1 MNPEEIVT
9 DGRLPGNIVP
19 THYELELIPSLDEA
33 RFSGRVVIDLEVS
46 GSGEEVSEIVC
57 NAADLEITEV
67 GLSIA
72 GRTESASFTLDADT
86 ERLRIV
92 TGSPI
97 GAGPATLSIS
107 FTGILNDMLRGFYRS
122 TYTDGDGSHVI
133 ATTQFQ
139 STDARRTFPCW
150 DEPDYKAT
158 FSATLVVDPNLLAV
172 SNTAIESESL
182 DGDGRRRV
190 RFARTIPMSTYLVA
204 FVVGPLEATVPV
216 EVHGVPVRIVHRP
229 GQSHLTEFAI
239 DVARHA
245 IEYFESYYD
254 IPYPSDKLDLIAVP
268 DFAFGAMENLGCVT
282 FREVLLLVDPERA
295 SQPELQ
301 RVADVINHEIAHM
314 WFGDLV
320 TMKWWE
326 GIWLNEAFATFMETA
341 CSDAYRPD
349 WDVWT
354 TFGRARAAAL
364 DIDSLRSTRP
374 IEYPVITPDDAEG
387 MFDTLTYEK
396 GAAVVRMLEQYLGAE
411 PFRDGVRHY
420 LRTHA
425 YDNTETRDLWSA
437 LEYVTG
443 EPVGA
448 IMESWI
454 YQGGYPL
461 VSVEETPEGIRL
473 SQAQFTLDPPV
484 ADDRL
489 WNTPIRLRTNLDGV
503 AATHRVLLDS
513 PTLVTPNLG
522 RLIAANADGVGF
534 YRVKRDAT
542 DLDGLTSD
550 HIGELTAAE
559 RHGFVDDA
567 WALTLS
573 GRLDASSYT
582 LIAERFASDTDLTVW
597 QALSVGLSGLT
608 HLVDDVSEPI
618 LRSRIADTV
627 RPGAVALGTEPG
639 ADDSDRTREMRA
651 TIMRLMGGLG
661 NDPATIAVCK
671 QLLDHSDP
679 TISSAALFVT
689 ASHGDADDFA
699 RIHTA
704 WLDADDPQSELR
716 NLRSLADFPDT
727 ALVMSILAETIDG
740 RVRSQ
745 DGPYLIRRALTNRHA
760 GAATWSFVTE
770 NWLQINKI
778 FPSNSIARML
788 EGVVALDRSDTASQ
802 VTEFLERNPIPQ
814 GEIQVA
820 QHLESLRINVAARE
834 REIGRFSVW
843 IAS

>member
-1 MNPEEIVT
+1 MSTDETVT

-19 THYELELIPSLDEA
+19 THYELELIPDLDEA
-33 RFSGRVVIDLEVS
+33 RFSGSVVIDLEVS
-46 GSGEEVSEIVC
+46 GSGEELSEIIC

-67 GLSIA
+67 RLTTA
-72 GRTESASFTLDADT
+72 GRSESTTFTLDADA
-86 ERLRIV
+86 ERLRIA

-122 TYTDGDGSHVI
+122 TYTDGDGTHVI

-158 FSATLVVDPNLLAV
+158 FSATLVVDPDLLAV
-172 SNTAIESESL
+172 SNTGVESESL
-182 DGDGRRRV
+182 DDDGRRRV

-204 FVVGPLEATVPV
+204 FVVGPLEATEPT
-216 EVHGVPVRIVHRP
+216 EVHGVPVRVVHRP
-229 GQSHLTEFAI
+229 GQAHLTAFAI

-245 IEYFESYYD
+245 IEYFEGYYD

-396 GAAVVRMLEQYLGAE
+396 GAAVVRMLEQYLGAA

-437 LEYVTG
+437 LEHVTG

-461 VSVEETPEGIRL
+461 VSVEERPEGVRL
-473 SQAQFTLDPPV
+473 TQAQFTLDPSV

-513 PTLVTPNLG
+513 PMLTNANLG
-522 RLIAANADGVGF
+522 RVITANADGVGF
-534 YRVKRDAT
+534 YRVERNAA
-542 DLDGLTSD
+542 DLASLSSD
-550 HIGELTAAE
+550 HIDDLTAPE
-559 RHGFVDDA
+559 RHGFIDDA
-567 WALTLS
+567 WALTRS

-582 LIAERFASDTDLTVW
+582 LIAEKFASDADLTVW

-608 HLVDDVSEPI
+608 HLVDDIAEPI

-627 RPGAVALGTEPG
+627 RLRAAALGTEPG
-639 ADDSDRTREMRA
+639 LDDSDRKRELRA
-651 TIMRLMGGLG
+651 TVIRLMGGVG
-661 NDPATIAVCK
+661 NDPATIAECR
-671 QLLDHSDP
+671 QLLDHRDT
-679 TISSAALFVT
+679 TISAAALFVT

-699 RIHTA
+699 RVHAA
-704 WLDADDPQSELR
+704 WLGADDPQSEQR
-716 NLRSLADFPDT
+716 NLRSLADFPD
-727 ALVMSILAETIDG
+727 AELVMSILAETLDG

-760 GAATWSFVTE
+760 GVATWSFVTE
-770 NWLQINKI
+770 NWQKINEL
-778 FPSNSIARML
+778 FPSNSISRML
-788 EGVVALDRSDTASQ
+788 EGVVALDHSGTASE
-802 VTEFLERNPIPQ
+802 VAEFLEYNPIPQ

-834 REIGRFSVW
+834 RETGRFSKW